1 MIANPQATTHE
12 PTRCPV
18 KFNRPKYAGRVC
30 LIEVT
35 RFPAEARRGS
45 GIPGTPSFRRSL
57 IAHSGRMGA
66 RRGFLRGRRR
76 SFPLLFQNETPPD
89 GRIASRRRAVARRGQ
104 EKAPPSAHPLGFTR
118 PNSPPWP
125 ARRPRRT
132 PAREGLNRPLTPPP
146 RISQWHRGTLHHS
159 AQACAIPRR

>member
-35 RFPAEARRGS
+35 RFPAEARRSS

-89 GRIASRRRAVARRGQ
+89 GRIASRRRAVARRGPGESPAEQ
-104 EKAPPSAHPLGFTR
+104 PSGPSEPRTLPNKDKTKHSRRCSATRGGCLPRPSRRPSAFKLAFNLYTK
-118 PNSPPWP
+118 
-125 ARRPRRT
+125 RR
-132 PAREGLNRPLTPPP
+132 
-146 RISQWHRGTLHHS
+146 
-159 AQACAIPRR
+159 QAGA